1 MNFNCNYIDT
11 SEQTFFLITI
21 LKMKFQIITC
31 GLGGE
36 WSGKAPICRYVDCGT
51 PVRPDRGSIQ
61 LVNGTTTVGSVV
73 KYQVSFSTEFILHCK
88 KKKTNKIYF
97 SVMTII
103 GLLVMANCVAQK
115 TANGVMMHQ
124 LVNVSQRY

>member
-1 MNFNCNYIDT
+1 
-11 SEQTFFLITI
+11 
-21 LKMKFQIITC
+21 MKFQIITC

-61 LVNGTTTVGSVV
+61 LVNGTTTVGSIV
-73 KYQVSFSTEFILHCK
+73 KYQVSFSTVYCK
-88 KKKTNKIYF
+88 RKKTNKICF
-97 SVMTII
+97 SVMMII
-103 GLLVMANCVAQK
+103 GLLATVNCVAQK

-124 LVNVSQRY
+124 LVNVSQIYRSFWFLSFVHFM